1 METYKLGNS
10 VKAILRAYSPGV
22 IGDVNIEYP
31 MQPYTII
38 NSAEAN
44 IIFNTRDGNA
54 SNATNGQSL
63 LNYNIDYVDSV
74 VLNNVALTNK
84 ILNLI
89 FKLDDNPLCT
99 KTVNCKS
106 NNEGII
112 YLPNENMYQVFI
124 YNDLGELESA
134 HDEINSSNLQVANN
148 NSNYLLIYITD
159 GKKGFFLNRLVNLY
173 MSLDLEIDGNEENR
187 TNKFW
192 IHLEKCSLSVNKNLY
207 FNGSINSIDLKFKV
221 IKSDNDY
228 ITIN

>member
-10 VKAILRAYSPGV
+10 VKAILRAYSPGA

-44 IIFNTRDGNA
+44 ITFNAKD
-54 SNATNGQSL
+54 SNANNGQSL
-63 LNYNIDYVDSV
+63 LNYNVDYVDSV
-74 VLNNVALTNK
+74 VLSRVALTNK

-89 FKLDDNPLCT
+89 FTWDDNPLCT

-112 YLPNENMYQVFI
+112 YLPNEMMYQLFI
-124 YNDLGELESA
+124 YNESGELESV
-134 HDEINSSNLQVANN
+134 HDEVNSLNLQVF
-148 NSNYLLIYITD
+148 NSNSSYLLVYITI
-159 GKKGFFLNRLVNLY
+159 GKKGFFLNRSTSRY
-173 MSLDLEIDGNEENR
+173 MSLDLEIEGNEENK

-192 IHLEKCSLSVNKNLY
+192 IHFEKCSLSVNKNLY
-207 FNGSINSIDLKFKV
+207 FNGSVNSVDLKFKV